1 MKRKIKNVLINYEI
15 IGEGIPIIMLH
26 GYCVDHRL
34 MLGCMENV
42 KSIKKDY
49 KRIYIDLPGMG
60 ASESA
65 EWITNSDIMLDI
77 VIDFIKEIIP
87 DENFLIAGN
96 SYGAYLATGVIYKM
110 ADRVDGALLIC
121 PLLIPDYRK
130 RNVPEHVILVEDKM
144 LLSKLTLEE
153 GEDFNSSAVVQSERI
168 YERYQ
173 NEILSGVKVAS
184 NEFLENLIKN
194 GYGLSFDADKMNKKF
209 DKPSIILL
217 GRQDDCM
224 GYKDA
229 WNILENFSR
238 ATFAVLDR
246 AGHNLQIEQEELF
259 NSLINEW
266 ISRVKEQ
273 QQGSEIQVIL

>member
-15 IGEGIPIIMLH
+15 IGDGIPIIMLH
-26 GYCVDHRL
+26 GYCVDHRI

-184 NEFLENLIKN
+184 NEFLENLMKN

-273 QQGSEIQVIL
+273 Q